1 MVRILT
7 VCVWFIGGGGA
18 VGAGVHLFRTKTNT
32 YENLLST
39 GKNTFYKN
47 LREFCFAL
55 KPNLEG
61 GMRQSLFKTKHSI
74 KGEALRII
82 HTKLFKEIMHR
93 INEMILQNDLLN
105 CKRYKFD

>member
-1 MVRILT
+1 MQFAPTLLHFAVFCVQNKNDLDKNVRE
-7 VCVWFIGGGGA
+7 C
-18 VGAGVHLFRTKTNT
+18 
-32 YENLLST
+32 
-39 GKNTFYKN
+39 
-47 LREFCFAL
+47 CFAL

-105 CKRYKFD
+105 RKRYKFY